1 MIWETSKRKIQLQKT
16 IVMGILNVTPDSF
29 SDGGRF
35 FSVEE
40 ALKQAEKM
48 ISEGATIIDVGGEST
63 RPGST
68 RVDEEEELRRTIP
81 VIEQICKR
89 FDVAVSIDTT
99 KWRVAKEAL
108 EAGAEI
114 VNDISGLRFDERISK
129 LVAEKRAGLVL
140 MHSRGSFETMHTQ
153 QPVPDILSEVVKG
166 LKMGLEKAFESK
178 VKKSQIVLD
187 VGLGFGKT
195 PEQNLELLAKL
206 EKIQQEFSEFPFLIG
221 PSRKSFI
228 GKALGDV
235 EVSERLY
242 GTMATVAISVWKN
255 AKIIRVHDVKPAV
268 DTIKIIEAI
277 KEQI

>member
-1 MIWETSKRKIQLQKT
+1 MIWETSKRKIQLQKA